1 MQVDV
6 EAPMPAAA
14 GANIVVCIF
23 NQEEHSPGTRQ
34 DRHRSTP
41 VSLCDHFRAHEA
53 RPVDEASFA
62 NREHKEDHAF
72 WLLPFPGSSHPSP
85 MPNRWKCWYISPTVY
100 LGVSKNSG
108 YPKSSIKIGFSLINP
123 SIWGTGSLFL
133 ETSIYISGFF
143 PAFHQQLI
151 VNMLGIDDVIGKGY
165 KSKSSGSVQREPQHT
180 PGAYPMNPHTPKWKE
195 FLHKLLVGGPGVCSR
210 GILEK
215 S

>member
-1 MQVDV
+1 
-6 EAPMPAAA
+6 MPAA

-72 WLLPFPGSSHPSP
+72 WPLLFPGTSHPSP
-85 MPNRWKCWYISPTVY
+85 MPNRRKCW
-100 LGVSKNSG
+100 
-108 YPKSSIKIGFSLINP
+108 
-123 SIWGTGSLFL
+123 
-133 ETSIYISGFF
+133 YISGFF
-143 PAFHQQLI
+143 PRGFHQQLI
-151 VNMLGIDDVIGKGY
+151 VNMFGIDDVIGKGY

-180 PGAYPMNPHTPKWKE
+180 PAAYFRPSQTPKWGE
-195 FLHKLLVGGPGVCSR
+195 FLYKLLVGGMFQGM
-210 GILEK
+210 LEK
-215 S
+215 FLQIVSFILTYHYG